1 MSKHFIVRAA
11 AVVAVLA
18 LAFFLVTALKKKLH
32 DPGVTAP
39 AVAP

>member
-1 MSKHFIVRAA
+1 MAKRVTIFVAA
-11 AVVAVLA
+11 LVVLA
-18 LAFFLVTALKKKLH
+18 VALFLVTARRKHLH